1 MAGLMD
7 MLFKLTPVEPD
18 TAPDNTLTANTLT
31 ANTANIIPDSVQLQ
45 IAEQPAPDVEQV
57 GTPEDADESE
67 WVSRENVDALLAE
80 RDKVIADLSA
90 KVDMLIKYRPQP
102 SQQTEQPSTP
112 PVTPDAPSDYVPL
125 KELDFVTRDG
135 KF

>member
-1 MAGLMD
+1 MAGIMD
-7 MLFKLTPVEPD
+7 MLFRLTPVESD
-18 TAPDNTLTANTLT
+18 AGADEQDAS
-31 ANTANIIPDSVQLQ
+31 IIPDGVQLQ
-45 IAEQPAPDVEQV
+45 IAEQPAPDVTQAD
-57 GTPEDADESE
+57 TPEDADAPE
-67 WVSRENVDALLAE
+67 WVSRESVTTMLEE

-102 SQQTEQPSTP
+102 SQQTEQPTTP

>member
-7 MLFKLTPVEPD
+7 MLFKLTPIEPN
-18 TAPDNTLTANTLT
+18 AEPDNTLTANTLT

-45 IAEQPAPDVEQV
+45 IAEQPEPDVSQV
-57 GTPEDADESE
+57 DTPEDASAPE
-67 WVSRENVDALLAE
+67 WVSRESVNALLEE

-102 SQQTEQPSTP
+102 SQQTEQPTTP